1 MTTSSPKDEASS
13 YNLLLM
19 SQTIFM
25 MTLKGDCSKDII
37 SNDCNYMADLKLQ
50 VPTAELVLTAALSR
64 FLLVVHQRND
74 SPGVERNA
82 TVQGGIRENS
92 PQLQGVSLETPF
104 FKTLK
109 EDLKYKIGPHFCYF

>member
-1 MTTSSPKDEASS
+1 MVTS
-13 YNLLLM
+13 
-19 SQTIFM
+19 
-25 MTLKGDCSKDII
+25 KGDGSKDIM

-92 PQLQGVSLETPF
+92 PPNYRERLNYIIQWGEIWMGGRHIIYS
-104 FKTLK
+104 
-109 EDLKYKIGPHFCYF
+109 PHNQ

>member
-1 MTTSSPKDEASS
+1 MT
-13 YNLLLM
+13 M
-19 SQTIFM
+19 S
-25 MTLKGDCSKDII
+25 KGDGSKDIM

-92 PQLQGVSLETPF
+92 PHLQG
-104 FKTLK
+104 KTQLHHPVGGNL
-109 EDLKYKIGPHFCYF
+109 DGWRS